1 MKWNLITARP
11 GGETE
16 ARKRD
21 LPKATSYGD
30 AAQNF
35 AVLVLNFP
43 LARALAR
50 LGFSSK
56 HGPQSSFGGATA
68 WPERGRGEVKTS
80 SSAKVRAEHAGQQH
94 ACSLKEGGEAGQR

>member
-30 AAQNF
+30 GAQNF

-43 LARALAR
+43 LACALAR
-50 LGFSSK
+50 LGFLLSTDPKAASEELQ
-56 HGPQSSFGGATA
+56 HG
-68 WPERGRGEVKTS
+68 WGEVKTS
-80 SSAKVRAEHAGQQH
+80 SSAKVRAELAGQQH